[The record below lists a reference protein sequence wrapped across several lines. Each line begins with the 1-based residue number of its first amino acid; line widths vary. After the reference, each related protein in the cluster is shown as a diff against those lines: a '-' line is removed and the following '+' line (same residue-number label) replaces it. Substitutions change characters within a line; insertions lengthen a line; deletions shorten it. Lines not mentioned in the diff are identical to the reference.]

1 MAGRRRFS
9 PAQPTAVPQMNTATR
24 DALIVTLRRRGL
36 THAEIG
42 RRVGLSDRGVA
53 AALRRIADG
62 RPGRVR
68 G

>member
-1 MAGRRRFS
+1 
-9 PAQPTAVPQMNTATR
+9 MNAHTR

-42 RRVGLSDRGVA
+42 RRVGMTDRGVSA
-53 AALRRIADG
+53 ASFRIARG

-68 G
+68 DS